1 MKALVTGARG
11 QLGKALVSSAPAGW
25 ELVALD
31 RNSCD
36 LSNEA
41 SIRGAIEAHK
51 PDLLF
56 NAAAYTAVDR
66 AEDDEA
72 LAVAVNGTA
81 PRIMQEALSSVG
93 GRLVHI
99 STDFVFDGE
108 SSKPWRPDATP
119 RPLSA
124 YGRSKVAGEI
134 AAGPDALIVRT
145 SWVYAEGG
153 SNFVRT
159 ILRLARERDELRIVA
174 DQFGAPT
181 WASGLAD
188 TVWALALRDVCGIW
202 HHCDAGIAS
211 WYDFAVAIQEEA
223 VAVGFLD
230 RAKPVVPI
238 ATSDYPVSARRPA
251 FSLLD
256 TSTTRTLLADCHT
269 HWRTNL
275 RRMLDEEKKFGRP

>member
-1 MKALVTGARG
+1 MKALITGAGG

-31 RNSCD
+31 RNRCD
-36 LSNEA
+36 LTSEA
-41 SIRGAIEAHK
+41 SIRRAIDDHK

-66 AEDDEA
+66 AEQEPA
-72 LAVAVNGTA
+72 LANAINGIA
-81 PRIMQEALSSVG
+81 PGIMREALSSLG
-93 GRLVHI
+93 ARLVHI

-108 SSKPWRPDATP
+108 SSKPWRPDAVP

-124 YGRSKVAGEI
+124 YGRSKATGET
-134 AAGPDALIVRT
+134 AVGSDALIVRT
-145 SWVYAEGG
+145 SWVYSAGG

-159 ILRLARERDELRIVA
+159 ILRLVRERDELRIVA
-174 DQFGAPT
+174 DQVGAPT

-188 TVWALALRDVCGIW
+188 TLWALALRDVCGIW
-202 HHCDAGIAS
+202 HHCDAGVAS
-211 WYDFAVAIQEEA
+211 WYDFAVTIQEEA
-223 VAVGFLD
+223 VSIGLLD
-230 RAKPVVPI
+230 RAVPIVPI
-238 ATSDYPVSARRPA
+238 AASDYPVPARRPS

-256 TSTTRTLLADCHT
+256 TSATRALLADGHT

-275 RRMLDEEKKFGRP
+275 RRMLDEEKKIGRP